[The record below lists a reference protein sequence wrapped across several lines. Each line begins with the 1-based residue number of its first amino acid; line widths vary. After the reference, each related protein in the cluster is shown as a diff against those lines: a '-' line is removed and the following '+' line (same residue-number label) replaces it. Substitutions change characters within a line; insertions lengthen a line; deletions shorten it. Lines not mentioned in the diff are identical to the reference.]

1 MFSSCASL
9 CCNTERSRIEAD
21 IAMATDKK
29 EDVESVQ
36 LDAYRRIMWAEQNT
50 LKADFPEQYNDA
62 LNAIKSADLAYDN
75 LKYTTSKKLYQT
87 VSSILSDDFQK
98 LSMECRA
105 EKAHADAMIKKALDS
120 GADNVAKDRFKSA
133 QDLYIKAMALKSAG
147 DLPNAVATCKKASA
161 AYEYSAEY
169 ACVTQIRAAIE
180 KCDVLKDYTNEFARA
195 ESKVFADQSLW
206 NYGTV
211 KDYEQGIILLREAK
225 QYYLIILEQCQKQAT
240 AKGQQVFMVSPCEK
254 YKQEGLALQKAEAEA
269 ERQAQ
274 EALALAKREADAAFT
289 CAQGRIEWA
298 DTEGIKAE
306 YLEIYAEALAEWQI
320 AKTLYERGD
329 YKSVKEHA
337 SKVCNVLSDEFKAR
351 VAADRE
357 KQAQEKAEA
366 ERLALERAEQEQ
378 AQKAEAERQAQEALA
393 LVKSEADAA
402 LTCAQGRIEWADT
415 EGIKAEYLEIY
426 AEALAEWQIAKTLY
440 ERGDYKSVKEH
451 ASKVCNVLSDEFKAR
466 VAADREK
473 QAQEKAEA
481 ERLAQEKAQA
491 QQSPIVEQPVYVGP
505 LEVSAV
511 PMPNHFSPDGD
522 GNNDTITFNFSIKG
536 GYTVKQWKFEI
547 FEEAIVDPSSATTAQ
562 QKRLF
567 AVRTGIGEP
576 PSTFVWNGKSD
587 KNELVESGVYYPFT
601 FTVTDE
607 KGNIAKAEGKIR
619 ADILIVKEGDTIE
632 LRIPSFIFRSDTADF
647 LGLNKEIIQM
657 NLDLLEQ
664 LAKLFNALPEYSIRI
679 EGHANNV
686 GKMLGYS
693 AARIQTEES
702 KEVLPL
708 SLARAEKIKS
718 LLIEKGVSASRITV
732 AGLGSSKPIVSFTD
746 LANRWKNRRVEFILK
761 KQ

>member
-1 MFSSCASL
+1 
-9 CCNTERSRIEAD
+9 
-21 IAMATDKK
+21 
-29 EDVESVQ
+29 
-36 LDAYRRIMWAEQNT
+36 
-50 LKADFPEQYNDA
+50 
-62 LNAIKSADLAYDN
+62 
-75 LKYTTSKKLYQT
+75 
-87 VSSILSDDFQK
+87 
-98 LSMECRA
+98 
-105 EKAHADAMIKKALDS
+105 
-120 GADNVAKDRFKSA
+120 
-133 QDLYIKAMALKSAG
+133 
-147 DLPNAVATCKKASA
+147 
-161 AYEYSAEY
+161 
-169 ACVTQIRAAIE
+169 
-180 KCDVLKDYTNEFARA
+180 
-195 ESKVFADQSLW
+195 
-206 NYGTV
+206 
-211 KDYEQGIILLREAK
+211 
-225 QYYLIILEQCQKQAT
+225 
-240 AKGQQVFMVSPCEK
+240 
-254 YKQEGLALQKAEAEA
+254 
-269 ERQAQ
+269 
-274 EALALAKREADAAFT
+274 
-289 CAQGRIEWA
+289 
-298 DTEGIKAE
+298 
-306 YLEIYAEALAEWQI
+306 
-320 AKTLYERGD
+320 
-329 YKSVKEHA
+329 
-337 SKVCNVLSDEFKAR
+337 
-351 VAADRE
+351 
-357 KQAQEKAEA
+357 
-366 ERLALERAEQEQ
+366 
-378 AQKAEAERQAQEALA
+378 
-393 LVKSEADAA
+393 
-402 LTCAQGRIEWADT
+402 
-415 EGIKAEYLEIY
+415 
-426 AEALAEWQIAKTLY
+426 
-440 ERGDYKSVKEH
+440 RGDYKSVKEH